1 MAQAIFIHEGGA
13 VDYTPAADVAA
24 GDVVVQGDLV
34 GVAKQPI
41 ATGRLGALAVQG
53 VFDFAKA
60 TGAGTAI
67 AVGAVVYWD
76 ATAEEATTSD
86 GAGANKL
93 IGKAVRAAA
102 DGDAVVRVRMNQ

>member
-1 MAQAIFIHEGGA
+1 MAQAVFVHEGCA
-13 VDYTPAADVAA
+13 IDHTPGADVAA

-41 ATGRLGALAVQG
+41 AAGKLGALAVQG

-67 AVGAVVYWD
+67 AMGALVYWD
-76 ATAEEATTSD
+76 ATVDQATTST

-93 IGKAVRAAA
+93 IGKTVRAAA
-102 DGDAVVRVRMNQ
+102 DGDATVRVRMSQ